1 VLAER
6 ANDGFSHQS
15 AQPDIK
21 IKMKKTEKPSMGFTL
36 IELLVVVA
44 IIGILASMLLPA
56 LANARKKGNRAKC
69 SNNLGQIAKAWNG
82 FAADEAT
89 QDYAWMLTQRTLN
102 PIYDNAPR
110 GSNGRTWGTG
120 QWHRCRHIE
129 LMHIPV
135 GGDLGSVKTLLSP
148 CDPGSRQ
155 GNQNWYANE
164 ISSRKSDDTGV
175 FSGRNLVENYAQ
187 SYAHHVGASTASPNH
202 ILASTKNWLGSD
214 INDRG
219 SAGGSKVRAVSAYD
233 TNGDGTYDGP
243 RRTSNWGIMA
253 RMGNDLYRHGNGNYY
268 YTSIPRQVDLDGW
281 QRMLC
286 RGNNDKLYFDKNG
299 NGAYDEGDAKSN
311 GFIGSGVD
319 GQLTYARHTRKNRV
333 LSSLVMAG
341 LDANQGQVVTAGG
354 GASMANDKTF
364 QEKIH
369 ESGALKGNHIHPIQ
383 GVSQPTRDLQP

>member
-1 VLAER
+1 
-6 ANDGFSHQS
+6 
-15 AQPDIK
+15 
-21 IKMKKTEKPSMGFTL
+21 MKKTEKPSKGFTL

-187 SYAHHVGASTASPNH
+187 SYNFHLGASTASPNA
-202 ILASTKNWLGSD
+202 ILGSTKNWMG
-214 INDRG
+214 NDTTDRAG
-219 SAGGSKVRAVSAYD
+219 YGGSQRHTKVKSVSAYD
-233 TNGDGTYDGP
+233 KNGDGTYDSA

-253 RMGNDLYRHGNGNYY
+253 RMGSDLYRHGNSFYY
-268 YTSIPRQVDLDGW
+268 YTSIPREVDLDAW
-281 QRMLC
+281 HRMAC
-286 RGNNDKLYFDKNG
+286 RGNNDKLYFDANKNG
-299 NGAYDEGDAKSN
+299 VYEPGDAKCN
-311 GFIGSGVD
+311 GFIGSDID
-319 GQLTYARHTRKNRV
+319 GQATYARYNRRNRI

-383 GVSQPTRDLQP
+383 HVAGATRDLQP

>member
-1 VLAER
+1 
-6 ANDGFSHQS
+6 
-15 AQPDIK
+15 
-21 IKMKKTEKPSMGFTL
+21 MGFTL

-82 FAADEAT
+82 FAADEST
-89 QDYAWMLTQRTLN
+89 QDYAWQLTQRTLN

-164 ISSRKSDDTGV
+164 ISSQKSDNTGV

-187 SYAHHVGASTASPNH
+187 SYAHHMGASSASPNH
-202 ILASTKNWLGSD
+202 ILASTKNWTGTD
-214 INDRG
+214 INVRG
-219 SAGGSKVRAVSAYD
+219 AGGNRNVVAVSAYD
-233 TNGDGTYDGP
+233 TNEDGTYDP
-243 RRTSNWGIMA
+243 MKRDSNWG
-253 RMGNDLYRHGNGNYY
+253 RMNRMSNDIYWRTNNNDVI
-268 YTSIPRQVDLDGW
+268 YTSIPRNLDLDGW
-281 QRMLC
+281 QRTLC
-286 RGNNDKLYFDKNG
+286 RGNNDKLYFDKNK
-299 NGAYDEGDAKSN
+299 NGAFDPGDAKAN
-311 GFIGSGVD
+311 GFIGSDVD
-319 GQLTYARHTRKNRV
+319 GQLTYARHRRNNRV

-383 GVSQPTRDLQP
+383 HVAQPTRDLQP